1 MIIAIV
7 PAKQFSRR
15 LPYKNIKKFFGKPM
29 ILWTISILKKTKLF
43 KKIYV
48 STYTKSINELLKKKK
63 T

>member
-15 LPYKNIKKFFGKPM
+15 LPNKNIKKFSGKPI

-43 KKIYV
+43 KKNLC
-48 STYTKSINELLKKKK
+48 INRL
-63 T
+63 